1 MYNIIAILLQFVKLF
16 EYFFRIIIYNNMHCT
31 FVKKLPYNK
40 VSMEMNLR
48 TYLILTRL
56 YQIAAIIS
64 QI

>member
-1 MYNIIAILLQFVKLF
+1 
-16 EYFFRIIIYNNMHCT
+16 MHCT

-56 YQIAAIIS
+56 YQIAEIIS